1 MEEYSAIILWSSSS
15 IEVDDVATVVGAAME
30 FLLALA
36 FFLTIERLAE
46 IEVETGV
53 FPFLITSKIG
63 PFKDPRGTRKTI
75 FMRGEDQR

>member
-36 FFLTIERLAE
+36 FFLTIKRLAE

-53 FPFLITSKIG
+53 RRHVIIAIYHF
-63 PFKDPRGTRKTI
+63 
-75 FMRGEDQR
+75 